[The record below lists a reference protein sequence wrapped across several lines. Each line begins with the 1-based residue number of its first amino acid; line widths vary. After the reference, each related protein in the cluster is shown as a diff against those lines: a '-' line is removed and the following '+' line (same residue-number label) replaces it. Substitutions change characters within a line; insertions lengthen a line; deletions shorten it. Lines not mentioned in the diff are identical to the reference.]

1 MMAPEDVPTSAPH
14 ELHCNCNALW
24 CGVVCCALFAA
35 LQEDTSWVAM
45 KTFLGKRSVKED
57 ILNFDAHR
65 ILSTPGEGQQG
76 CNMRPLSCMPAAM

>member
-1 MMAPEDVPTSAPH
+1 MR
-14 ELHCNCNALW
+14 

-65 ILSTPGEGQQG
+65 ILSTPGEDQ
-76 CNMRPLSCMPAAM
+76 RATTTRSLA

>member
-1 MMAPEDVPTSAPH
+1 
-14 ELHCNCNALW
+14 
-24 CGVVCCALFAA
+24 VVCCAFFAA

-65 ILSTPGEGQQG
+65 ILSTPGE
-76 CNMRPLSCMPAAM
+76 NHEAATVRVDDDHMCVHLTQHVCYSHLFAGVFLCAKR

>member
-1 MMAPEDVPTSAPH
+1 M
-14 ELHCNCNALW
+14 L
-24 CGVVCCALFAA
+24 CCAPAP

-65 ILSTPGEGQQG
+65 ILTAPGDTVD
-76 CNMRPLSCMPAAM
+76 